1 VSASLL
7 LVILVAVAYGAAKV
21 AFQWIG
27 RHFLI
32 VSGAEYL
39 LLGILLGPQVS
50 GVLSEEALR
59 AFTPFM
65 TLSLGWMGAMV
76 GMRLYLPALVRL
88 RGVFYRV
95 AFVQSLLTLGVVTGA
110 SVVVFQYLFGVS
122 TAYALVPSLVLGAVA
137 TGSASDAIDL
147 IVRRQGRESLVVR
160 QLEVAVGM
168 DSIIAIVT
176 LSLVLCL
183 SHVPAPQLA
192 RSPTAVEWAVI
203 SVAIGVI
210 GGALFHLFLGE
221 ERDEDRLFISLAGA
235 IVLMT
240 GAATFL
246 RLSPLL
252 PGLLLGTIL
261 VNTSRNRTEIM
272 SALTSVERPL
282 YFVLLLCGG
291 ALWTPST
298 NAWLIPVGVF
308 VVMRGL
314 AKVGGARLAARFN
327 GMLPIL
333 GPNWGR
339 ALLGQGGLAVAIA
352 FNYLTETNAFFP
364 NIIFTAA
371 LVSVLLTDLFSARLM
386 SAAVGASP
394 HTQRTSGAVPA
405 PPEAAEEGQP
415 ATAPA
420 GAAPP
425 DSGQAHGGTVAA
437 PPADPAG
444 KVAE

>member
-1 VSASLL
+1 MSASLL
-7 LVILVAVAYGAAKV
+7 LVILVAVAYGAAKI

-39 LLGILLGPQVS
+39 VLGILLGPQVS
-50 GVLSEEALR
+50 GVLSADALR
-59 AFTPFM
+59 TFTPFM

-95 AFVQSLLTLGVVTGA
+95 AFVQSVITLAVVTGA
-110 SVVVFQYLFGVS
+110 SVLVLQWTFGVTTS
-122 TAYALVPSLVLGAVA
+122 YALVPSPVLGAVA
-137 TGSASDAIDL
+137 TGSAADAIDL
-147 IVRRQGRESLVVR
+147 VVQRLGRQSLVVR
-160 QLEVAVGM
+160 QLEVAVWT
-168 DSIIAIVT
+168 DSVIAIVT

-183 SHVPAPQLA
+183 SHVPAPFLA

-203 SVAIGVI
+203 SAGIGVV
-210 GGALFHLFLGE
+210 GGVLFHLFLGE
-221 ERDEDRLFISLAGA
+221 ERDQDRLFISLAGA

-240 GAATFL
+240 GAATYL

-252 PGLLLGTIL
+252 PGLLLGMIL
-261 VNTSRNRTEIM
+261 VNTSRNRNEIM
-272 SALTSVERPL
+272 KALSSVERPL

-298 NAWLIPVGVF
+298 NAWVIPVATF
-308 VVMRGL
+308 IVMRALG
-314 AKVGGARLAARFN
+314 KVAGARLAARFN
-327 GMLPIL
+327 DLLPIL

-352 FNYLTETNAFFP
+352 FNYLPEENAFFP

-371 LVSVLLTDLFSARLM
+371 IASVILTDLFSARLM
-386 SAAVGASP
+386 SAAIGSSP
-394 HTQRTSGAVPA
+394 HTLRTSGAMA
-405 PPEAAEEGQP
+405 
-415 ATAPA
+415 APA
-420 GAAPP
+420 EAKPP
-425 DSGQAHGGTVAA
+425 
-437 PPADPAG
+437 
-444 KVAE
+444 

>member
-1 VSASLL
+1 MSASLL

-39 LLGILLGPQVS
+39 VLGILLGPQVS

-65 TLSLGWMGAMV
+65 LLSLGWMGAMV
-76 GMRLYLPALVRL
+76 GMRLYLPGLVRL

-95 AFVQSLLTLGVVTGA
+95 AFVQSLITLFVVTG
-110 SVVVFQYLFGVS
+110 SSIVMLQWLFSVS
-122 TAYALVPSLVLGAVA
+122 TSYALVPSLVLGAVA
-137 TGSASDAIDL
+137 TGSATDAMDL
-147 IVRRQGRESLVVR
+147 IVRRQGRTSLVVR
-160 QLEVAVGM
+160 QLEVAVRM
-168 DSIIAIVT
+168 DSVVAIVT
-176 LSLVLCL
+176 LALVLCL

-203 SVAIGVI
+203 TVAIGVV

-221 ERDEDRLFISLAGA
+221 ERDQDRLFISLAGA

-240 GAATFL
+240 GAATYL

-261 VNTSRNRTEIM
+261 VNTSRNRSEIM
-272 SALTSVERPL
+272 AALTSVERPL

-291 ALWTPST
+291 AIWTPST
-298 NAWLIPVGVF
+298 NAWVVPVLLF
-308 VVMRGL
+308 LVMRGI

-339 ALLGQGGLAVAIA
+339 ALLGQGGLALAIA
-352 FNYLTETNAFFP
+352 FNYLTEENAFFP

-371 LVSVLLTDLFSARLM
+371 IASVLLTDLFSARLM

-394 HTQRTSGAVPA
+394 QAARTSGAA
-405 PPEAAEEGQP
+405 PAAEF
-415 ATAPA
+415 
-420 GAAPP
+420 AAPP
-425 DSGQAHGGTVAA
+425 RPPV
-437 PPADPAG
+437 PADPAPG
-444 KVAE
+444 TDTGTPEETAAAAPEDRN

>member
-1 VSASLL
+1 
-7 LVILVAVAYGAAKV
+7 
-21 AFQWIG
+21 
-27 RHFLI
+27 
-32 VSGAEYL
+32 
-39 LLGILLGPQVS
+39 
-50 GVLSEEALR
+50 
-59 AFTPFM
+59 M

-95 AFVQSLLTLGVVTGA
+95 AFVQSLITLFVVTGS
-110 SVVVFQYLFGVS
+110 SVLILQWLFSVS

-137 TGSASDAIDL
+137 TGSAADAIEL
-147 IVRRQGRESLVVR
+147 VVRRQGRESLVVR
-160 QLEVAVGM
+160 QLEVAVWM
-168 DSIIAIVT
+168 DSVIAIVT
-176 LSLVLCL
+176 LALVLCL

-203 SVAIGVI
+203 SVTIGVI

-221 ERDEDRLFISLAGA
+221 ERDQDRLFISLAGA

-240 GAATFL
+240 GAATYL

-252 PGLLLGTIL
+252 PGLLLGIIL
-261 VNTSRNRTEIM
+261 VNTSRNRSEIM
-272 SALTSVERPL
+272 AALTSVERPL

-291 ALWTPST
+291 AVWTPST
-298 NAWLIPVGVF
+298 NAWVIPVALF
-308 VVMRGL
+308 IVMRGI

-333 GPNWGR
+333 GHNWGR

-352 FNYLTETNAFFP
+352 FNYLTESNAFFP

-371 LVSVLLTDLFSARLM
+371 IASVLLTDLFSARLM

-394 HTQRTSGAVPA
+394 HTIRTSGAVA
-405 PPEAAEEGQP
+405 QP
-415 ATAPA
+415 AAARASGEAPMPPHVEASPAAA
-420 GAAPP
+420 GP
-425 DSGQAHGGTVAA
+425 SGDRG
-437 PPADPAG
+437 
-444 KVAE
+444 